1 MTEEAKLRKVIID
14 WLDDNYHFGDAEG
27 LIDSDD
33 EKSFL
38 QSGILDS
45 LGFVSLVLF
54 LENSCNVAIDR
65 ARLSPENFDSLGK
78 IVRFVVPLPNYRVD
92 PALLEAVHE

>member
-1 MTEEAKLRKVIID
+1 VTEDQKLKKVIID
-14 WLDDNYHFGDAEG
+14 WLDDNYHFGDAES
-27 LIDSDD
+27 LIDGND

-54 LENSCNVAIDR
+54 LENSCNVSIDR
-65 ARLSPENFDSLGK
+65 SQLSPENFDSLGK
-78 IVRFVVPLPNYRVD
+78 IVRFVVPLPNYKIDAQV
-92 PALLEAVHE
+92 LGLVHE